1 MTAPYQN
8 KFLIIGIK
16 FKVMEFLIKPEA
28 MQEAL
33 NIINATLSTEVKR
46 INLTDSVIFTSVIGQ
61 KSFRAKIYTHFCE
74 ALDNGYLGDIKDFLR
89 ECISL
94 ITYGLNW
101 VRIMLTKAKDE
112 VKNMLEELERCG
124 VENMEY
130 ITEQLNRLRAEETI
144 NKKPEETPKVKPKEV
159 IIILD
164 QLGVL
169 DKMRDEL
176 GSVNEVARTLSM
188 ITNIKQQTIQSYIN
202 PILQGI
208 PDKKHKNS
216 PYYNPENLI
225 NAKKLL
231 NIN

>member
-46 INLTDSVIFTSVIGQ
+46 INLTDFVIFTSVIGQ

-144 NKKPEETPKVKPKEV
+144 NKKPEETPKVKPKEG

-208 PDKKHKNS
+208 PDKTNKNS
-216 PYYNPENLI
+216 PYKNPKNII

>member
-46 INLTDSVIFTSVIGQ
+46 INLTDFVIFTSVIGQ

-144 NKKPEETPKVKPKEV
+144 NKKPEEAPKVKPKEV

-169 DKMRDEL
+169 DRMRDEL

-188 ITNIKQQTIQSYIN
+188 ITNIKQQTIQTYIN

-208 PDKKHKNS
+208 PDKTNKNS
-216 PYYNPENLI
+216 PYKNPKNII

>member
-1 MTAPYQN
+1 
-8 KFLIIGIK
+8 
-16 FKVMEFLIKPEA
+16 MEFLIKPEA

-46 INLTDSVIFTSVIGQ
+46 INLTDFVIFTSVIGQ

-144 NKKPEETPKVKPKEV
+144 NKNPEEAPKVKPKEV

-169 DKMRDEL
+169 DKMQDEL

-208 PDKKHKNS
+208 PDKTNKNS
-216 PYYNPENLI
+216 PYKNPKNII

>member
-46 INLTDSVIFTSVIGQ
+46 INLTDFVIFTSGIGQ

-112 VKNMLEELERCG
+112 VKNILEELERCG

-188 ITNIKQQTIQSYIN
+188 ITNIKQQTIQTYIN

-208 PDKKHKNS
+208 PDKTNKNS
-216 PYYNPENLI
+216 PYKNPKNII

>member
-1 MTAPYQN
+1 
-8 KFLIIGIK
+8 
-16 FKVMEFLIKPEA
+16 MEFLIKPEA

-46 INLTDSVIFTSVIGQ
+46 INLTDFVIFTSVIGQ

-144 NKKPEETPKVKPKEV
+144 NKNPEEAPKVKPKEV

-208 PDKKHKNS
+208 PDKTNKNS
-216 PYYNPENLI
+216 PYKNPKNII

>member
-46 INLTDSVIFTSVIGQ
+46 INLTDFVIFTSVIGQ
-61 KSFRAKIYTHFCE
+61 KSFRAKIYTHFCG

-144 NKKPEETPKVKPKEV
+144 NKNPEEAPKVKPKEV

>member
-46 INLTDSVIFTSVIGQ
+46 INLTDFVIFTSVIGQ

>member
-16 FKVMEFLIKPEA
+16 FKVMEFLIRPED

-33 NIINATLSTEVKR
+33 NIINATVSTEVKQ
-46 INLTDSVIFTSVIGQ
+46 INLTDFAIFTSIIGQ

-89 ECISL
+89 KCISL

-144 NKKPEETPKVKPKEV
+144 NKKPEEAPKVKPKEV

-169 DKMRDEL
+169 DRMRDEL

-188 ITNIKQQTIQSYIN
+188 ITNIKQQTIQTYIN

-208 PDKKHKNS
+208 PDKTHKNS
-216 PYYNPENLI
+216 PYKNPKNLI

>member
-46 INLTDSVIFTSVIGQ
+46 INLTDFVIFTSVIGQ

-188 ITNIKQQTIQSYIN
+188 ITNIKQQTIQTYIN

-208 PDKKHKNS
+208 PDKTNKNS
-216 PYYNPENLI
+216 PYKNPKNII

>member
-1 MTAPYQN
+1 
-8 KFLIIGIK
+8 
-16 FKVMEFLIKPEA
+16 MEFLIKPEA

-46 INLTDSVIFTSVIGQ
+46 INLTDFVIFTSVIGQ

-208 PDKKHKNS
+208 PDKTNKNS
-216 PYYNPENLI
+216 PYKNPKNII

>member
-1 MTAPYQN
+1 
-8 KFLIIGIK
+8 
-16 FKVMEFLIKPEA
+16 MEFLIKPEA

-33 NIINATLSTEVKR
+33 NIINATVSTEIKR
-46 INLTDSVIFTSVIGQ
+46 INLTDFVIFTSVIGQ

-208 PDKKHKNS
+208 PDKTNKNS
-216 PYYNPENLI
+216 PYKNPKNII

>member
-16 FKVMEFLIKPEA
+16 FKVMEFLIRPED

-33 NIINATLSTEVKR
+33 NIINATVSTEVKQ
-46 INLTDSVIFTSVIGQ
+46 INLTDFAIFTSIIGQ

-89 ECISL
+89 KCISL

-144 NKKPEETPKVKPKEV
+144 NKKPEEAPKVKPKEV

-169 DKMRDEL
+169 DRMRDEL

-188 ITNIKQQTIQSYIN
+188 ITNIKQQTIQTYIN

-208 PDKKHKNS
+208 PDKTYKNS
-216 PYYNPENLI
+216 PYKNPKNLI

>member
-1 MTAPYQN
+1 
-8 KFLIIGIK
+8 
-16 FKVMEFLIKPEA
+16 MEFLIKPEA

-46 INLTDSVIFTSVIGQ
+46 INLTDFVIFTSVIGQ

-144 NKKPEETPKVKPKEV
+144 NDIEWDESLENEEE
-159 IIILD
+159 II
-164 QLGVL
+164 
-169 DKMRDEL
+169 
-176 GSVNEVARTLSM
+176 
-188 ITNIKQQTIQSYIN
+188 
-202 PILQGI
+202 
-208 PDKKHKNS
+208 
-216 PYYNPENLI
+216 
-225 NAKKLL
+225 
-231 NIN
+231 

>member
-46 INLTDSVIFTSVIGQ
+46 INLTDFVIFTSVIGQ

-144 NKKPEETPKVKPKEV
+144 NKNPEEAPKVKPKEV

-169 DKMRDEL
+169 DKMQDEL

-208 PDKKHKNS
+208 PDKTNKNS
-216 PYYNPENLI
+216 PYKNPKNII